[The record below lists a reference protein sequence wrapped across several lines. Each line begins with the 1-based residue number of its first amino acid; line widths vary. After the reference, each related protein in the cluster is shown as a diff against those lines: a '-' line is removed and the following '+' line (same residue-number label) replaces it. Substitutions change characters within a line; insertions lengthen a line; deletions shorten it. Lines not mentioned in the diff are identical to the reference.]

1 MGVKKTLK
9 SSSGK
14 IFLGNCLGMVVLFVL
29 LVTLALFGL
38 DHYTLHGEEIAVPE
52 TRGMDERTAVAKFE
66 DLGLRAQV
74 VDTGFNRAMPDK
86 VVLEQSIE
94 PGTHV
99 KANRLIR
106 LTINTTGAPTITIP
120 DIANNSS
127 LREAET
133 RLRTLG
139 FRLTSHEVIP
149 GDADWV
155 YAIKVRGRT
164 LNSGERLSTDTPLTL
179 VVGDGLVEEVFN
191 GADSTYDFGMEETDA
206 SSAVDYV
213 GTEEEL
219 DLTQPLEENTEF

>member
-1 MGVKKTLK
+1 M
-9 SSSGK
+9 
-14 IFLGNCLGMVVLFVL
+14 IVLFAL
-29 LVTLALFGL
+29 LVALALFGL
-38 DHYTLHGEEIAVPE
+38 DHYTLHGKEIVVPE
-52 TRGMDERTAVAKFE
+52 TRGMDERTALAKFQE
-66 DLGLRAQV
+66 VGLRAQV

-94 PGTHV
+94 PGKHV
-99 KANRLIR
+99 KANRLVH

-191 GADSTYDFGMEETDA
+191 GADSTYDFGMEEETDGA
-206 SSAVDYV
+206 SSVDYV

-219 DLTQPLEENTEF
+219 DLTQSLEENTEF